1 MNAAAG
7 GKYILDK
14 TITEDMKIMERR
26 RHNPFMKNGKADVD
40 AYIRFVCDFNEFINH
55 EPKLFSRIIDR
66 DMIL

>member
-1 MNAAAG
+1 MNTFADG
-7 GKYILDK
+7 EDILDN
-14 TITEDMKIMERR
+14 TITEDMKVMEHR

-40 AYIRFVCDFNEFINH
+40 AYIRFVCSFNEFINH

>member
-7 GKYILDK
+7 GKDILDK

>member
-7 GKYILDK
+7 GKDILEK

-40 AYIRFVCDFNEFINH
+40 AYIRFVCGFNEFINH